1 MSEHEATAA
10 LAALTLDQPE
20 QHDQYRSPQ
29 YRSPERDAL
38 SIAQQG
44 SVETDTPGLS
54 RSLNAAS
61 LIVFAVFQLAWVA
74 GLFYVAARAAFL
86 VAGLFQ

>member
-10 LAALTLDQPE
+10 LAAPTLDRPG
-20 QHDQYRSPQ
+20 QHSRF
-29 YRSPERDAL
+29 RSPERDAPG
-38 SIAQQG
+38 IAQQG

-61 LIVFAVFQLAWVA
+61 LIVFAVVQLAWVA

-86 VAGLFQ
+86 IAGLFQ